1 MENENKTFIT
11 PEERQK
17 RVEDFILNPDKVMFT
32 SVEELKEA
40 VDEVRNFLK
49 DVDIAELDKLQ
60 GEDGKTPVRGVDY
73 FTPQDIQA
81 FEDFILDNFPEA
93 DVDYPTI
100 DSVEKYLDE
109 KVAEIPR
116 VKGDKGEKGK
126 DGKDGKDGSPDSP
139 KDIVSKIRIL
149 GNNGLKI
156 KDINGLP
163 AKMTQLN
170 QLSDDLIRL
179 DKIVMDIPVS
189 MGGVN
194 LPPVG
199 GAGT

>member
-1 MENENKTFIT
+1 MENKNKTFIT

-73 FTPQDIQA
+73 FTPQDIQI
-81 FEDFILDNFPEA
+81 FQDFILDNFPEV
-93 DVDYPTI
+93 DVDFPSIT
-100 DSVEKYLDE
+100 SVEKYLDE
-109 KVAEIPR
+109 KVSEIPR
-116 VKGDKGEKGK
+116 IKGDKGNSGK

-139 KDIVSKIRIL
+139 KDIVNKIRIL